1 MISFLDAYAFQKP
14 PPIIILFDEL
24 RKLLS
29 FKYLN
34 ADFLLSQYDPNLSLR
49 TLFLSEKERFV
60 VGKEASGSSDIL
72 VTTISLSVLAI
83 VSFGL
88 FLSILAC
95 TKKGRATAVD
105 EIKKKK
111 NAMFWNGIIMMTY
124 ANY

>member
-88 FLSILAC
+88 FL
-95 TKKGRATAVD
+95 
-105 EIKKKK
+105 
-111 NAMFWNGIIMMTY
+111 
-124 ANY
+124 